1 MSHTHSG
8 CSNSPTKKCGK
19 GFQWTISFSDAIAS
33 RFFCSLGD
41 VVVIVVVEIEV
52 VVIEVAVID
61 VVVCVVSVPD
71 VVVDVPLAD
80 RWRMMADAWLMQ
92 SWQPRRVA
100 VAVVV
105 VVHSSLPILQRTKV
119 AKMDKV
125 WQSMTKSKCSCSK
138 VRQPLESFGNL
149 QCNKGGQFPL
159 PKTFQTHFTLQ
170 GEVCNVYIVYLQ
182 ILDILHGSCFREQ
195 AE

>member
-1 MSHTHSG
+1 M
-8 CSNSPTKKCGK
+8 
-19 GFQWTISFSDAIAS
+19 
-33 RFFCSLGD
+33 
-41 VVVIVVVEIEV
+41 VIVVVEIEV

-71 VVVDVPLAD
+71 VVVDVPLAP
-80 RWRMMADAWLMQ
+80 MADAWLMQ

-125 WQSMTKSKCSCSK
+125 
-138 VRQPLESFGNL
+138 
-149 QCNKGGQFPL
+149 
-159 PKTFQTHFTLQ
+159 
-170 GEVCNVYIVYLQ
+170 
-182 ILDILHGSCFREQ
+182 
-195 AE
+195 